1 MLTNFPNGLSSFGI
15 PLYGDSTVVPGSKA
29 IFLSSVVGKDS
40 NDGLTA
46 DTAVATF
53 DQAMT
58 LATANKGDTIYVLP
72 KHAETV
78 TATNMVADKAGV
90 TIVCLGNGST
100 RPTFTFGA
108 ADATITVSAADVT

>member
-40 NDGLTA
+40 NDGLSA

-58 LATANKGDTIYVLP
+58 LATANKGDTIYILP

-108 ADATITVSAADVT
+108 AAATITVSAADVT